1 MVAIEH
7 ATKKGA
13 CMKNRVWRPRAVLA
27 AFAVI
32 AVTLTLSTGVASAST
47 AKPAS
52 SSSASVP
59 TVVTKIYHT
68 KKCTRAT
75 LSVRYDDGKKVA
87 CYTGQGF
94 LQVALPA
101 ATGATA
107 GLSGGFLFL
116 REGVTR
122 RVVPFFPHE
131 PLRLLGHPEVTG
143 IALSS
148 LRVVSPKVDS
158 GNPSTIAP
166 DTVGFTVDVSG
177 GNVTLTAASRIDA
190 ALINFAVTAGFRPDG
205 GSCHSYGW
213 KIWLDNCEWVF
224 SHAVSE
230 EIINKARD
238 GGRAAVAAVCTGVLH
253 KILGT
258 VAAAAV
264 CTFFAGFFNFL
275 KNVKLGK
282 DQCIAVRFYFVP
294 PHGWVAI
301 QKC

>member
-1 MVAIEH
+1 MVATED

-13 CMKNRVWRPRAVLA
+13 CMKNRVWRPQAVVA

-32 AVTLTLSTGVASAST
+32 AVTLTLSTGVASASP

-52 SSSASVP
+52 SASATAVP
-59 TVVTKIYHT
+59 RIHET
-68 KKCTRAT
+68 KCTSAT
-75 LSVRYDDGKKVA
+75 LSVRYDAGKKVA
-87 CYTGQGF
+87 CYTGRGF
-94 LQVALPA
+94 LEVALPA
-101 ATGATA
+101 ATQVTA
-107 GLSGGFLFL
+107 GSSGGFLFL
-116 REGVTR
+116 REGRAPRLVE
-122 RVVPFFPHE
+122 FFRHE
-131 PLRLLGHPEVTG
+131 RLRLAGHPEVTG

-148 LRVVSPKVDS
+148 LYVASPKADS
-158 GNPSTIAP
+158 ANHSTQAP
-166 DTVGFTVDVSG
+166 GTASFTVDVSG
-177 GNVTLTAASRIDA
+177 GNVALTAASSADA
-190 ALINFAVTAGFRPDG
+190 AVINYALGVQIFPAG

-213 KIWLDNCEWVF
+213 RIWLDNCEWVF

-238 GGRAAVAAVCTGVLH
+238 GGRAAVAVVCTGVLH
-253 KILGT
+253 KVLGS

-275 KNVKLGK
+275 KKVKLGK
-282 DQCIAVRFYFVP
+282 NQCIAVRLYFFP